1 MKNRSS
7 KGFTLAE
14 ILISLSILSILIL
27 VFFGVINTSIKNN
40 KKNEIDINSLSLA
53 QSEVENIRIQIKNN
67 NTSNLKDLENNE
79 IIIDADIE
87 NSYTFKNYEVKIS
100 VEKESDL
107 LYKVK
112 VTVSHKNSNYSKRNV
127 QIITQVVVGRSNST

>member
-67 NTSNLKDLENNE
+67 NISNLKDLENNE
-79 IIIDADIE
+79 FIIGE
-87 NSYTFKNYEVKIS
+87 NHNYTFDNCDIDVL
-100 VEKESDL
+100 VEQKSDL
-107 LYKVK
+107 LYEVN
-112 VTVSHKNSNYSKRNV
+112 VTVKYKNPKDSRKKV

>member
-1 MKNRSS
+1 MKKNNSR
-7 KGFTLAE
+7 GFTLVE
-14 ILISLSILSILIL
+14 VLVSLSILSILIL

>member
-67 NTSNLKDLENNE
+67 NISNLKDLENNE
-79 IIIDADIE
+79 FTIGE
-87 NSYTFKNYEVKIS
+87 NHNYTSNNCDVDVL
-100 VEKESDL
+100 VEQKSDL
-107 LYKVK
+107 LYEVN
-112 VTVSHKNSNYSKRNV
+112 VTVKYKNPKDSRKKV

>member
-67 NTSNLKDLENNE
+67 NISNLKDLENNE

-100 VEKESDL
+100 VEQESDL

>member
-1 MKNRSS
+1 MKKNNSR
-7 KGFTLAE
+7 GFTLVE
-14 ILISLSILSILIL
+14 VLVSLSILSILIL

-40 KKNEIDINSLSLA
+40 KKNEVDINALSLA

>member
-1 MKNRSS
+1 MKKNNSR
-7 KGFTLAE
+7 GFTLVE
-14 ILISLSILSILIL
+14 VLVSLSILSILIL

-40 KKNEIDINSLSLA
+40 KKNEVDINALSLA

-67 NTSNLKDLENNE
+67 NISNLKDLENNE

-100 VEKESDL
+100 VEQKSDL
-107 LYKVK
+107 LYEVN
-112 VTVSHKNSNYSKRNV
+112 VTVKYKDPKDSRKKV

>member
-1 MKNRSS
+1 MKKNNSR
-7 KGFTLAE
+7 GFTLVE
-14 ILISLSILSILIL
+14 VLVSLSILSILIL

-40 KKNEIDINSLSLA
+40 KKNEVDINALSLA

-79 IIIDADIE
+79 FVIGE
-87 NSYTFKNYEVKIS
+87 NHNYTSNNCNVDVL
-100 VEKESDL
+100 VEQKSDL
-107 LYKVK
+107 LYEVN
-112 VTVSHKNSNYSKRNV
+112 VTVKYKNPKDSRKKV

>member
-79 IIIDADIE
+79 FIIGE
-87 NSYTFKNYEVKIS
+87 NHNYTSNTCDVDVL
-100 VEKESDL
+100 VEQKSDL
-107 LYKVK
+107 LYEVN
-112 VTVSHKNSNYSKRNV
+112 VTVKYKNPKDSRKKV

>member
-79 IIIDADIE
+79 FTIGE
-87 NSYTFKNYEVKIS
+87 NHNYTSNNCDVDVL
-100 VEKESDL
+100 VEQKSDL
-107 LYKVK
+107 LYEVN
-112 VTVSHKNSNYSKRNV
+112 VTVKYKNPKDSRKKV